1 MLRTFNIPWER
12 ITSSA
17 NFANLMYIDS
27 QICASHVSSRHFRH
41 SSTAPSQ
48 DLQVYHGQLTSQI
61 RAVKLFSLTSSVGG
75 IVALPILANEA
86 SRLNNVALALGIST
100 TLGVFTFLTPFMLHF
115 ITKKYVTELLYNP
128 QTDKYTAIV
137 YNFFLRRKL
146 VELEEVNPHL
156 RGGRVENHL
165 GKTTPNS
172 PDRDSNLDLPVLS
185 QSSSTRQALLP
196 TTPPRRVTFHADQVT
211 VPDVPGIFTT
221 FKVNGLPLFVDPSL
235 FKEPAHFARIMGY
248 DKPLDYKLT
257 KVTEDKGG
265 TDK

>member
-1 MLRTFNIPWER
+1 MH
-12 ITSSA
+12 
-17 NFANLMYIDS
+17 IDS
-27 QICASHVSSRHFRH
+27 QICAGHVSSLHFRH

-86 SRLNNVALALGIST
+86 SRLDNVALALGIST

-146 VELEEVNPHL
+146 V
-156 RGGRVENHL
+156 
-165 GKTTPNS
+165 
-172 PDRDSNLDLPVLS
+172 
-185 QSSSTRQALLP
+185 
-196 TTPPRRVTFHADQVT
+196 TFHADQVT

-235 FKEPAHFARIMGY
+235 FKEPAHYARIMGY

>member
-1 MLRTFNIPWER
+1 MYQQCSKEMLRTLNIPQEY

-17 NFANLMYIDS
+17 NFATLMHIDS
-27 QICASHVSSRHFRH
+27 QICASHVSSLHFRH

-86 SRLNNVALALGIST
+86 SRLDNVALVLGIST

-146 VELEEVNPHL
+146 V
-156 RGGRVENHL
+156 
-165 GKTTPNS
+165 
-172 PDRDSNLDLPVLS
+172 
-185 QSSSTRQALLP
+185 
-196 TTPPRRVTFHADQVT
+196 TFHADQVT

-221 FKVNGLPLFVDPSL
+221 FKANGLSLFVDPSL
-235 FKEPAHFARIMGY
+235 FKEPAHYARIMGY
-248 DKPLDYKLT
+248 DKPLDYKLN